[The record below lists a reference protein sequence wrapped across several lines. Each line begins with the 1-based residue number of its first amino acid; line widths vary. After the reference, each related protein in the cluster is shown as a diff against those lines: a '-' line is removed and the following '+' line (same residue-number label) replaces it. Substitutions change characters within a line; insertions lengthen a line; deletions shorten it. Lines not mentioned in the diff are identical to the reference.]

1 MSLLR
6 LFLSAPLASWMLIT
20 TCLLPASA
28 LGENPNRP
36 LAEDTSPWSRFV
48 PPPDD
53 RFDWLQLDSNEWLKG
68 NLKSLYNYKVEFDS
82 DELNLQTFDWKD
94 VKRLR
99 TAAPRS
105 VRVEMTRYSWHPLT
119 IIGRIEM
126 DEDTVIVIA
135 GEQQQRYHRNQIV
148 SIGTVG
154 EREREYWSG
163 KLSLGANLRAGN
175 SDVTDIS
182 LITNAKRQDAGSRFV
197 ADYVGN
203 YSQAKGEIN
212 TNSHRLNGHYDRFKS
227 SRFFWRVLNG
237 EYYRDVP
244 KNIAHQISLGT
255 AFGYDLIRDGT
266 TEWELSGGVGASYKR
281 YVSVEAGDNR
291 EETSPSVR
299 LGTLYDTRFSK
310 DTDFLIN
317 FNFQILDKASGTY
330 THHFISTLSSEILP
344 DLDLDLSLI
353 WDRVQDPRPDA
364 DGIVPQRDDYQL
376 VVGIGYEF

>member
-6 LFLSAPLASWMLIT
+6 LFLSI
-20 TCLLPASA
+20 LPACWKVLA
-28 LGENPNRP
+28 LCLFPATA
-36 LAEDTSPWSRFV
+36 LAELPNTPQDEGASSWARFV
-48 PPPDD
+48 PPPDS
-53 RFDWLQLDSNEWLKG
+53 RYDWLQLDSDEWLKG
-68 NLKSLYNYKVEFDS
+68 HLKSLYNYKVEFDS

-119 IIGRIEM
+119 VIGRIEM
-126 DEDTVIVIA
+126 ADDTVIIVS
-135 GEQQQRYHRNQIV
+135 GDRRQRYRRDQIV
-148 SIGTVG
+148 SIGTIG

-175 SDVTDIS
+175 ADVVDIS
-182 LITNAKRQDAGSRFV
+182 LITNAKRQDADSRFV

-203 YSQAKGEIN
+203 YSQTRGEIN

-244 KNIAHQISLGT
+244 KNIEHQISLGT
-255 AFGYDLIRDGT
+255 AFGYDLIRNGK
-266 TEWELSGGVGASYKR
+266 TEWELSGGVGASYKQ
-281 YVSVEAGDNR
+281 YVSVEAGDSR
-291 EETSPSVR
+291 EETSPSLR
-299 LGTLYDTRFSK
+299 LGTLYDTSFSK

-317 FNFQILDKASGTY
+317 FSFQLLDKASGTY

-364 DGIVPQRDDYQL
+364 EGIIPQQDDYQL